1 MGNAVFDSG
10 LLRLSLF
17 LRRWLGPR
25 KHGRIRLSPLKV
37 LLYLEAHQRE
47 ARVSTPSRLGEETGI
62 KGYDVIKNSYA
73 WLFEHGYIA
82 VAPGIPMVGG
92 VAEILDPRELVVTPF
107 GKEALKPYLA
117 TFSLEEVIGVALGTL
132 ALGFFLGLTEVLFQL
147 YPAYL
152 WIVMLLDLVAGGI
165 LSAVAA
171 LALREA
177 NGRKKERVAELIEN
191 VTDRG

>member
-1 MGNAVFDSG
+1 MGKVVFQGGRTHLSL
-10 LLRLSLF
+10 LLRRL
-17 LRRWLGPR
+17 LGPR
-25 KHGRIRLSPLKV
+25 KHARIRLSPLKV

-47 ARVSTPSRLGEETGI
+47 VRVSTPSKLGEETGI

-82 VAPGIPMVGG
+82 VAPGIPLVGG
-92 VAEILDPRELVVTPF
+92 VAEILDPRELVVTAF

-117 TFSLEEVIGVALGTL
+117 TFSLEEVVGVALSTL

-147 YPAYL
+147 YPTYL
-152 WIVMLLDLVAGGI
+152 WIVILLDLVAGI
-165 LSAVAA
+165 LLSAVAA

-177 NGRKKERVAELIEN
+177 NGRKKERVAELIES

>member
-1 MGNAVFDSG
+1 MVGG
-10 LLRLSLF
+10 LLDSRQLHLSLL
-17 LRRWLGPR
+17 LRRWLGRR
-25 KHGRIRLSPLKV
+25 KHERIRLSPLKV

-47 ARVSTPSRLGEETGI
+47 ARVSTPSRLGKETGI

-82 VAPGIPMVGG
+82 VAPRVPMVGG
-92 VAEILDPRELVVTPF
+92 VAEVLDPRELVVTPF
-107 GKEALKPYLA
+107 GKKALKPYLA
-117 TFSLEEVIGVALGTL
+117 TFSLEEVVGVALGTL

-147 YPAYL
+147 YPAYV
-152 WIVMLLDLVAGGI
+152 WVVILLDLVAGII

-177 NGRKKERVAELIEN
+177 KGRKKERVAELIES